1 MSTNSYH
8 KSKYRYFTS
17 IILILEGNIMSKYLF
32 SLLCDGKTGHYETD
46 HNNNEKKLVIIIKLV
61 IMKKVFFS

>member
-1 MSTNSYH
+1 
-8 KSKYRYFTS
+8 
-17 IILILEGNIMSKYLF
+17 MSKYLF

-61 IMKKVFFS
+61 IMKKVFFSWKVQILRDMKYTV